1 MRRLRPLQVPDC
13 PGAEMLIRRLVEVFA
28 PAQPPL
34 DRLVVA
40 DARQAAQL
48 GMTGSP
54 TLLVDGV
61 DPFGAPGTPIG
72 LSCRLYRD
80 EHGGLGNSPSSRQL
94 RAALAM
100 EEDAAPI
107 RQGRLTTQQA
117 SIYLDRCGHG
127 GR

>member
-1 MRRLRPLQVPDC
+1 MRRLRPLVPDC

-61 DPFGAPGTPIG
+61 DPFAAPGTNAPWSAVDQRRWRSARSSSIRAG
-72 LSCRLYRD
+72 SCARRWQWRRTR
-80 EHGGLGNSPSSRQL
+80 PRFVK
-94 RAALAM
+94 
-100 EEDAAPI
+100 ED
-107 RQGRLTTQQA
+107 
-117 SIYLDRCGHG
+117 
-127 GR
+127 